1 MQQHIEQLFQRY
13 QQCFVQGIQDEADLE
28 TVAGFFAESFITAWP
43 GGVMTGNNDDQL
55 RGVMGKGFE
64 HYRAMGMRDMAV
76 DHVAVHPIDPMHCV
90 ASVAWASTFERS
102 GEAARVV
109 RFTVHYLIQLREGSA
124 RIFGWIAGDEEAE
137 LRAQGI
143 MS

>member
-1 MQQHIEQLFQRY
+1 MQQDIEQLFERY
-13 QQCFVQGIQDEADLE
+13 QQCFVQGLRGEADPE
-28 TVAGFFAESFITAWP
+28 TVAGFFAEHFITAWP
-43 GGVMTGNNDDQL
+43 GGVMTGNNDEQL

-76 DHVAVHPIDPMHCV
+76 DHVAVHQIDPMHGV
-90 ASVAWASTFERS
+90 ASVAWASTFERP
-102 GEAARVV
+102 GEAPRVV
-109 RFTVHYLIQLREGSA
+109 RFSVHYLVQLREGDA

-143 MS
+143 TS